1 MEIYESYGTVIW
13 QTDKDIYG
21 NLHNCKAIRAFLSPF
36 RQLELCED
44 DEIRFPYNVSLFLA
58 NLIQVLVNIICL
70 NSDYN
75 FGNGYCRI

>member
-36 RQLELCED
+36 RQLEQCED
-44 DEIRFPYNVSLFLA
+44 DEIRSL
-58 NLIQVLVNIICL
+58 Q
-70 NSDYN
+70 
-75 FGNGYCRI
+75 